1 MRKRPAYGKLFQ
13 EFDRKGV
20 AMLKATIGYR
30 APFSLLDK
38 MEFTMETPPF

>member
-1 MRKRPAYGKLFQ
+1 VEVKKKKPYYGKIFQ

-30 APFSLLDK
+30 GAFDIFDK
-38 MEFTMETPPF
+38 L